1 MQSCSTRTGV
11 PPVLRSAVETPL
23 CPHSVP
29 PWCGAIAVTV
39 TVAWDGMRA
48 SVQAQPLLFEFG
60 TSMLNT
66 RY

>member
-1 MQSCSTRTGV
+1 M
-11 PPVLRSAVETPL
+11 
-23 CPHSVP
+23 
-29 PWCGAIAVTV
+29 TV